1 MIRYLGS
8 TKNLAGCVGGLIGL
22 ALYLTGV
29 VGGLWPLVVAG
40 LYAVFALLAPPERV
54 RLVSVDTIAE
64 AGQLRADLDSLVGK
78 VTARAQRM
86 PESSVD
92 GVRRIA
98 EVLEDL
104 LSRPERWAAN
114 PDVQHAVT
122 RLARTDLPLSVET
135 YLNLPWWFA
144 AKRRAAWR
152 AERVR
157 GTPHPT
163 GAAGDRSAPNR
174 GAVLRRGR
182 PSAGRPHAISARA
195 RRIGL
200 RVPIIGKREQVCR
213 SFCMG

>member
-22 ALYLTGV
+22 VLYLIGV
-29 VGGLWPLVVAG
+29 VGGLWPLVVGG

-54 RLVSVDTIAE
+54 RLVSVDAVAE
-64 AGQLRADLDSLVGK
+64 AGQLRAGLASLVGK

-98 EVLEDL
+98 EVLDDL
-104 LSRPERWAAN
+104 LARPDRLSAD
-114 PDVQHAVT
+114 PDVQHAIV

-144 AKRRAAWR
+144 AKRRASGEPSASEELVAQLELLETEAHR
-152 AERVR
+152 VAERFY
-157 GTPHPT
+157 
-163 GAAGDRSAPNR
+163 AGDVNQQADHTRYLRER
-174 GAVLRRGR
+174 GQEG
-182 PSAGRPHAISARA
+182 
-195 RRIGL
+195 
-200 RVPIIGKREQVCR
+200 
-213 SFCMG
+213 

>member
-1 MIRYLGS
+1 MSGYLGS

-54 RLVSVDTIAE
+54 RLVSADAVAE
-64 AGQLRADLDSLVGK
+64 AGQLRADLDSLVDK

-98 EVLEDL
+98 EVLDDL

-144 AKRRAAWR
+144 AKRRAGGEPSAADELLAQLELLETEAHR
-152 AERVR
+152 IAERFY
-157 GTPHPT
+157 
-163 GAAGDRSAPNR
+163 AGDVHQQTDHTRYLRER
-174 GAVLRRGR
+174 GESV
-182 PSAGRPHAISARA
+182 
-195 RRIGL
+195 
-200 RVPIIGKREQVCR
+200 
-213 SFCMG
+213 

>member
-1 MIRYLGS
+1 MIGYLGS

-54 RLVSVDTIAE
+54 RLVSPDAVAE
-64 AGQLRADLDSLVGK
+64 AGQLRADLASLVDK
-78 VTARAQRM
+78 VTERAQRM
-86 PESSVD
+86 PGSSVD

-144 AKRRAAWR
+144 AKRPADELLAQLELLETEAHRI
-152 AERVR
+152 AERFY
-157 GTPHPT
+157 
-163 GAAGDRSAPNR
+163 AGDVHQQADHTRYLRERGESA
-174 GAVLRRGR
+174 
-182 PSAGRPHAISARA
+182 
-195 RRIGL
+195 
-200 RVPIIGKREQVCR
+200 
-213 SFCMG
+213 

>member
-1 MIRYLGS
+1 MIGYLGS

-54 RLVSVDTIAE
+54 RLVSADAVAE

-98 EVLEDL
+98 EVLDDL

-144 AKRRAAWR
+144 AKRRAGGEPSASDELLTQLELLETEAHR
-152 AERVR
+152 IAERFYEGDVHQQTDHTRYLRER
-157 GTPHPT
+157 GE
-163 GAAGDRSAPNR
+163 S
-174 GAVLRRGR
+174 V
-182 PSAGRPHAISARA
+182 
-195 RRIGL
+195 
-200 RVPIIGKREQVCR
+200 
-213 SFCMG
+213 

>member
-54 RLVSVDTIAE
+54 RLVSVDAVAE
-64 AGQLRADLDSLVGK
+64 AGQLRADLDSLVSK

-98 EVLEDL
+98 EVLDDL

-144 AKRRAAWR
+144 AKRRASGEPSASDELLTQLELLENEAHR
-152 AERVR
+152 IAERFY
-157 GTPHPT
+157 
-163 GAAGDRSAPNR
+163 AGDVHQQADHTRYLRERGESA
-174 GAVLRRGR
+174 
-182 PSAGRPHAISARA
+182 
-195 RRIGL
+195 
-200 RVPIIGKREQVCR
+200 
-213 SFCMG
+213 

>member
-1 MIRYLGS
+1 MIGYLGS

-54 RLVSVDTIAE
+54 RLVSPDAVAE
-64 AGQLRADLDSLVGK
+64 AGQLRADLESLVGK
-78 VTARAQRM
+78 VTERAQRM
-86 PESSVD
+86 PGSSVD
-92 GVRRIA
+92 SVRRIA

-144 AKRRAAWR
+144 AKRPADELLAQLELLETEAHRI
-152 AERVR
+152 AERFY
-157 GTPHPT
+157 
-163 GAAGDRSAPNR
+163 AGDVHQQADHTRYLRERGESA
-174 GAVLRRGR
+174 
-182 PSAGRPHAISARA
+182 
-195 RRIGL
+195 
-200 RVPIIGKREQVCR
+200 
-213 SFCMG
+213 